1 MVEVRVPATSANM
14 GPGFDCLGIAVNMY
28 NRFMVE
34 EIEEGLIFEGC
45 DDKFKN
51 EDNLIYRAMKKC
63 FEKIGYKPKGLRIK
77 IESEI
82 PVSRGLG
89 SSAACVIGGVVC
101 ANELA
106 GRVLNNQELLDL
118 AVEVEG
124 HPDNI
129 NPAFCGGMTVS
140 ISEDKEVIY
149 NKVNIKD
156 GIKFCALIPDFTLST
171 EKARAVLPKNIDYK
185 DGIYN
190 IGRTA
195 LLISALNNGNFDLLK
210 FACKDKFHQDYRAEL
225 IENFYSIKKECER
238 LNCLGVFLSGAG
250 PTIMVMLKEEDN
262 EFSKDI
268 QNYLN
273 NLQNK
278 WTVKELNIENKG
290 TIVNKEKELTKCS

>member
-1 MVEVRVPATSANM
+1 MIEVKVPATSANM
-14 GPGFDCLGIAVNMY
+14 GPGFDCLGVAVNMY
-28 NRFMVE
+28 NRFLVE

-51 EDNLIYRAMKKC
+51 EDNLIYKAMKRC
-63 FEKIGYKPKGLRIK
+63 FEKIGYKPTGLKIK
-77 IESEI
+77 IESDI

-89 SSAACVIGGVVC
+89 SSAACVLGGVIC

-106 GRVLNNQELLDL
+106 GRVLNKQELLEL

-140 ISEDKEVIY
+140 ISEGKEVIY
-149 NKVNIKD
+149 NNVSVKN
-156 GIKFCALIPDFTLST
+156 GFKFCALIPDFTLST

-185 DGIYN
+185 HGIFN

-195 LLISALNNGNFDLLK
+195 LLISALNNGEFELIK
-210 FACKDKFHQDYRAEL
+210 FACKDKLHEDYRAQL

-250 PTIMVMLKEEDN
+250 PTIMVMLREEDKD
-262 EFSKDI
+262 FSKEI
-268 QNYLN
+268 QSFLD
-273 NLQNK
+273 NLQSK
-278 WTVKELNIENKG
+278 WMAKELEMDNVG
-290 TIVNKEKELTKCS
+290 TVVVNS

>member
-28 NRFMVE
+28 NKFIVE

-51 EDNLIYRAMKKC
+51 EDNLIYRAMKRC
-63 FEKIGYKPKGLRIK
+63 FEKIGYKPKGLKIK

-106 GRVLNNQELLDL
+106 GRVLDNQQLLDL

-140 ISEDKEVIY
+140 ISEGEEVVY
-149 NKVNIKD
+149 NKVNIKE
-156 GIKFCALIPDFTLST
+156 GIKFCALIPNFTLST
-171 EKARAVLPKNIDYK
+171 EKARAVLPKNVEYK
-185 DGIYN
+185 QGIYN

-195 LLISALNNGNFDLLK
+195 LLISALNNGDFHLLK
-210 FACKDKFHQDYRAEL
+210 FACKDKLHQDYRAQL
-225 IENFYSIKKECER
+225 IENFYSVKEQCEK

-262 EFSKDI
+262 DFSKNI
-268 QNYLN
+268 QKFLN
-273 NLQNK
+273 NLESK
-278 WTVKELNIENKG
+278 WAVKELKIENQG
-290 TIVNKEKELTKCS
+290 VIVNREAELTKCS

>member
-28 NRFMVE
+28 NKFIVE

-51 EDNLIYRAMKKC
+51 EDNLIYRAMKRC
-63 FEKIGYKPKGLRIK
+63 FEKIGYNPKGLKIK

-106 GRVLNNQELLDL
+106 GRILDNQQLLDL

-140 ISEDKEVIY
+140 ISEGEEVVY
-149 NKVNIKD
+149 NKVNIKE
-156 GIKFCALIPDFTLST
+156 GIKFCALIPNFTLST
-171 EKARAVLPKNIDYK
+171 EKARAVLPKNVDYK
-185 DGIYN
+185 EGIYN

-195 LLISALNNGNFDLLK
+195 LLISALNNGDFHLLK
-210 FACKDKFHQDYRAEL
+210 FACKDKLHQDYRAQL
-225 IENFYSIKKECER
+225 IENFYSVKEQCEK

-262 EFSKDI
+262 DFSKNI
-268 QNYLN
+268 QKFLN
-273 NLQNK
+273 NLQDR
-278 WTVKELNIENKG
+278 WTVKELKIENQG
-290 TIVNKEKELTKCS
+290 VIVNREAELTKCS

>member
-28 NRFMVE
+28 NKFIVE

-51 EDNLIYRAMKKC
+51 EDNLIYRAMKRC
-63 FEKIGYKPKGLRIK
+63 FEKIGYKPKGLKIK

-106 GRVLNNQELLDL
+106 GRILDNQQLLDL

-140 ISEDKEVIY
+140 ISEGEEVVY
-149 NKVNIKD
+149 NKVNIKE
-156 GIKFCALIPDFTLST
+156 GIKFCALIPNFTLST
-171 EKARAVLPKNIDYK
+171 EKARAVLPKNVEYK
-185 DGIYN
+185 QGIYN

-195 LLISALNNGNFDLLK
+195 LLISALNNGDFHLLK
-210 FACKDKFHQDYRAEL
+210 FACKDKLHQDYRAQL
-225 IENFYSIKKECER
+225 IENFYTVKEQCEK

-262 EFSKDI
+262 DFSKNI
-268 QNYLN
+268 QKFLN
-273 NLQNK
+273 NLESK
-278 WTVKELNIENKG
+278 WAVKELKIENQG
-290 TIVNKEKELTKCS
+290 VIVNREAELTKCS